1 MSALDGFYST
11 WSKAKDTFGV
21 GTPTDGSHYDG
32 SSSKLMQMKSTIES
46 AAPDDRWQGSG
57 SQAYAAANKEHAS
70 VYEKLADLD
79 KKMAAEVTNAANVV
93 SSGRTKLDGTKSWV
107 DSAVDSLPKS
117 LSSQAREK
125 SLIPIARNGITQVN
139 TTVENANKDMN
150 TIAGRVTGLR
160 GEFDALTN
168 QKFAQGEKKGD
179 ADGLKEDKDGDG
191 KPDEDDVRKQAEQDV
206 QDALSGNKDAAGRVE
221 EVLHDIKPGQQLSE
235 KQGAYLS
242 QMQAQQHGMST
253 ERLREV
259 HDQLGEHGD
268 IISNS
273 WQLMSNDDVR
283 FPKTETTPEALNDP
297 SKSVK
302 GGFDQ
307 LPQSVQDSLRN
318 AGQLTHR
325 DGGEEAVLAH
335 DHDLYNI
342 SHIVKDGDPALQAG
356 TELDREMIR
365 AADQVMDRYKDGS
378 SNNLNF
384 SVASVAE
391 DIFEASG
398 RDHQIVHDHLTG
410 THGDNGDN
418 FLHDIT
424 RIEWSDDGKAAGSL
438 LSWTNDTSGTQAD
451 IAGATARTYAEYIG
465 NHPELMNLAG
475 HHTLGEMNP
484 HLVQGMAEGL
494 APYVNNIAGTEGG
507 LDTFQREWLPAE
519 GTTLDEGGDVTKGT
533 LPEAKG
539 VFSILNTDPEAAKII
554 NGEAYREAVLRDIDY
569 ARNPNPH
576 PDPAQL
582 YDSATLRALVDVGT
596 HNAFEQFRENKVH
609 IDSDEYTWKSTA
621 YDCGVKAL
629 SGLAGTAPGG
639 PINAPFIDIA
649 GSAVKYDVLG
659 PPPAEPTSHPV
670 PRLAPEY
677 AQAEMLNTL
686 QSVGHPISGI
696 PTEYHENN
704 DPSGRILTS
713 EEMRAQGVTPGR
725 YQEVVGA
732 AIDATLGYEFQDDAI
747 KDRYDQVAADAKP
760 QQS

>member
-11 WSKAKDTFGV
+11 WSKARATFGE
-21 GTPTDGSHYDG
+21 GTPSDGSHYDG
-32 SSSKLMQMKSTIES
+32 SSSQLLRMKGMIES
-46 AAPDDRWQGSG
+46 AAPDDRWQGTG
-57 SQAYAAANKEHAS
+57 SEAYAAANQEHAG
-70 VYEKLADLD
+70 VYAKLAELD

-93 SSGRTKLDGTKSWV
+93 TSGRNQLSATKSWV
-107 DSAVDSLPKS
+107 DSMVASLPATTA
-117 LSSQAREK
+117 QDRENK
-125 SLIPIARNGITQVN
+125 LIPIANQGISQVN
-139 TTVENANKDMN
+139 TTVQNANRDMFAIG
-150 TIAGRVTGLR
+150 TRVTGIK
-160 GEFDALTN
+160 GEYDGLTN
-168 QKFAQGEKKGD
+168 QKFADEKKGD
-179 ADGLKEDKDGDG
+179 AESLNGDKDGDG
-191 KPDEDDVRKQAEQDV
+191 KPDEGDVHKRAEQDV
-206 QDALSGNKDAAGRVE
+206 QDALSGNKDAAGHVE
-221 EVLHDIKPGQQLSE
+221 DVLHGIKPGQQLSE
-235 KQGAYLS
+235 EQGAYLS
-242 QMQAQQHGMST
+242 QMQAQQHGMSV

-283 FPKTETTPEALNDP
+283 FPKTETTPEALDDP

-335 DHDLYNI
+335 DHDLYDI
-342 SHIVKDGDPALQAG
+342 SRIVKDGDPALQTG

-398 RDHQIVHDHLTG
+398 RDHQIIHDHLTG

-438 LSWTNDTSGTQAD
+438 LSWTNDTSGPQAE

-475 HHTLGEMNP
+475 HHTLGQMNP

-507 LDTFQREWLPAE
+507 LDTFQRQWMPEAE
-519 GTTLDEGGDVTKGT
+519 GTTLDAGGDVTKGT

-539 VFSILNTDPEAAKII
+539 VFSILNTDPEAAKIF
-554 NGEAYREAVLRDIDY
+554 NGAAYGQAVLRDIDY
-569 ARNPNPH
+569 AQNPSPR
-576 PDPAQL
+576 PDPAHL

-609 IDSDEYTWKSTA
+609 IDTDEYTWKSTA
-621 YDCGVKAL
+621 YDCGIKAF
-629 SGLAGTAPGG
+629 SGVAGVAPGG
-639 PINAPFIDIA
+639 PVNAPFIDFV
-649 GSAVKYDVLG
+649 GSAIKSDVLG
-659 PPPAEPTSHPV
+659 PQPADPTSHPV

-686 QSVGHPISGI
+686 QAVGHPISGV
-696 PTEYHENN
+696 PSEFHANN
-704 DPSGRILTS
+704 DPNGRILTS
-713 EEMRAQGVTPGR
+713 EEMQARGVTSGT
-725 YQEVVGA
+725 YQDVVGA

-760 QQS
+760 QES

>member
-1 MSALDGFYST
+1 MGALDGFYST
-11 WSKAKDTFGV
+11 WNKARETFGV
-21 GTPTDGSHYDG
+21 GTPTDGSQHDG
-32 SSSKLMQMKSTIES
+32 SSQLLKMKGMIDS
-46 AAPDDRWQGSG
+46 AAQHDGWQGKG
-57 SQAYAAANKEHAS
+57 AEAYAAANKEHAA
-70 VYEKLADLD
+70 VYQKLAELD
-79 KKMAAEVTNAANVV
+79 KKMSAEITNAANIVTN
-93 SSGRTKLDGTKSWV
+93 GRTQLDNTKSWV
-107 DSAVDSLPKS
+107 DSAVNALPSS
-117 LSSQAREK
+117 LSAQAREN
-125 SLIPIARNGITQVN
+125 SLIPIAKEGITQVN
-139 TTVENANKDMN
+139 NTVSTANGDMLKVGFRLTELKN
-150 TIAGRVTGLR
+150 G
-160 GEFDALTN
+160 FDELQN
-168 QKFAQGEKKGD
+168 QKLGPGEKKGD
-179 ADGLKEDKDGDG
+179 AEGLTDKDGDG
-191 KPDEDDVRKQAEQDV
+191 KPDQDDVHTRAEQDV
-206 QDALSGNKDAAGRVE
+206 QDALGGNKDAAGHVE
-221 EVLHDIKPGQQLSE
+221 EVLKGIKPGQELSE
-235 KQGAYLS
+235 EQGAYLS

-283 FPKTETTPEALNDP
+283 FPKTETTPEAVDNP
-297 SKSVK
+297 GSSVK

-342 SHIVKDGDPALQAG
+342 SHIVKDGDPALQTG

-365 AADQVMDRYKDGS
+365 AADQVMDRYKEGS

-398 RDHQIVHDHLTG
+398 RDHQIIHDHLTG

-475 HHTLGEMNP
+475 HHTLGELNP

-494 APYVNNIAGTEGG
+494 APYVANIAGTEGG

-519 GTTLDEGGDVTKGT
+519 GTILDEGGDVTKGT

-539 VFSILNTDPEAAKII
+539 VFSILNTDPDAAKII
-554 NGEAYREAVLRDIDY
+554 NGEAYRQAVLRDIDY
-569 ARNPNPH
+569 AQNPNPH

-621 YDCGVKAL
+621 YDCGVKTL

-696 PTEYHENN
+696 PSEYHENN

-732 AIDATLGYEFQDDAI
+732 AIDATLGYQFQDDAI

>member
-11 WSKAKDTFGV
+11 WSKARATFGE
-21 GTPTDGSHYDG
+21 GTPSDGSHYDG
-32 SSSKLMQMKSTIES
+32 SSSQLLRMKGMIES
-46 AAPDDRWQGSG
+46 AAPDDRWQGTG
-57 SQAYAAANKEHAS
+57 SEAYAAANQEHAG
-70 VYEKLADLD
+70 VYAKLAELD

-93 SSGRTKLDGTKSWV
+93 TSGRNQLNATKSWV
-107 DSAVDSLPKS
+107 DSMVASLPATS
-117 LSSQAREK
+117 AQDRENK
-125 SLIPIARNGITQVN
+125 LIPIANQGISRVN
-139 TTVENANKDMN
+139 TTVQNANRDMFAIG
-150 TIAGRVTGLR
+150 TRVTGIKSEYD
-160 GEFDALTN
+160 GLTN
-168 QKFAQGEKKGD
+168 QKFADDKKPG
-179 ADGLKEDKDGDG
+179 AEGLNEDKDGDG
-191 KPDEDDVRKQAEQDV
+191 KPDKDDVHKRAEQDV
-206 QDALSGNKDAAGRVE
+206 QDALSGNKDAAGHVE
-221 EVLHDIKPGQQLSE
+221 DVLHGIKPGQQLSE
-235 KQGAYLS
+235 EQGAYLS
-242 QMQAQQHGMST
+242 QMQAQQHGMSV

-283 FPKTETTPEALNDP
+283 FPKTETTPEALDDP

-335 DHDLYNI
+335 DHDLYDI
-342 SHIVKDGDPALQAG
+342 SRIVKDGDPALQTG

-398 RDHQIVHDHLTG
+398 RDHQIIHDHLTG

-438 LSWTNDTSGTQAD
+438 LSWTNDTSGPQAE

-475 HHTLGEMNP
+475 HHTLGQMNP

-507 LDTFQREWLPAE
+507 LDTFQRQWMPEAE
-519 GTTLDEGGDVTKGT
+519 GTTLDAGGDVTKGT

-539 VFSILNTDPEAAKII
+539 VFSILNTDPEAAKIF
-554 NGEAYREAVLRDIDY
+554 NGAAYGQAVLRDIDY
-569 ARNPNPH
+569 AQNPSPR

-609 IDSDEYTWKSTA
+609 IDTDEYTWKSTA
-621 YDCGVKAL
+621 YDCGIKAF
-629 SGLAGTAPGG
+629 SGVAGVAPGG
-639 PINAPFIDIA
+639 PVNAPFIDFV
-649 GSAVKYDVLG
+649 GSAIKSDVLG
-659 PPPAEPTSHPV
+659 PQPADPTSHPV

-686 QSVGHPISGI
+686 QAVGHPISGV
-696 PTEYHENN
+696 PSEFHANN
-704 DPSGRILTS
+704 DPHGRILTS
-713 EEMRAQGVTPGR
+713 EEMQARGVTSGT
-725 YQEVVGA
+725 YQDVVGA

-760 QQS
+760 QES